1 MKFRSTPA
9 RPFSW
14 SELKLADVCKTF
26 TSGGTPSRK
35 KPEYFKNGTI
45 PWVRSKEL
53 NDGVIVEVEEYITA
67 DALQNSSAKILP
79 KDTDLLAMYGATVGK
94 LGILGF
100 ASSCNQ
106 ACAAMVPKDGIADYR
121 FLYYLLLNHR
131 ETIISQATGGAQQNL
146 SGELIKKFTFDF
158 PSYLEQQAIADVL
171 WKLDSKLTANN
182 ALSKTLEDIAQ
193 TVFKSWFIDFDP
205 VKAKMA
211 GEQPVGMNAETAALF
226 PDSMEESEL
235 GLIPRGW
242 AESFL
247 SEISAISKISINP
260 QKYLDT
266 DFIHYSIPAFDSGS
280 SPIKVS
286 GSHVLS
292 NKFVLDSNAVLV
304 SKLNPQTTRIWTV
317 LDPVVSSVCS
327 TEFIVLVPK
336 EECYLSFLNA
346 TVRDPYFL
354 DTLVSMATGSTGSRQ
369 RIRPEEVF
377 QIGIALP
384 SLELI
389 VRFHAIAM
397 PIIKK
402 LQVIREENQALSKLR
417 DSLLPRLISGELQ
430 IPDEMLA
437 S

>member
-1 MKFRSTPA
+1 MTQYPTKPL
-9 RPFSW
+9 PQLC
-14 SELKLADVCKTF
+14 EVL
-26 TSGGTPSRK
+26 SGGTPKTTKTEYWNGDVAWASVKDFNTGNRWFSSTEK
-35 KPEYFKNGTI
+35 QITAEGLANCSSVLLQPGDLILSARGTVGVVAQCAIETAFNQSNYGLRAKPLVSNSAYLYYAVSNA
-45 PWVRSKEL
+45 RSTLL
-53 NDGVIVEVEEYITA
+53 NDSHGGMFDTITRE
-67 DALQNSSAKILP
+67 S
-79 KDTDLLAMYGATVGK
+79 LARLEIPA
-94 LGILGF
+94 
-100 ASSCNQ
+100 
-106 ACAAMVPKDGIADYR
+106 P
-121 FLYYLLLNHR
+121 
-131 ETIISQATGGAQQNL
+131 NL
-146 SGELIKKFTFDF
+146 DI
-158 PSYLEQQAIADVL
+158 QWHIADVL
-171 WKLDSKLTANN
+171 GSLDRKIQTNKE
-182 ALSKTLEDIAQ
+182 LSKTLEDIAQ
-193 TVFKSWFIDFDP
+193 TIFKSWFIDFDP

-211 GEQPVGMNAETAALF
+211 GEQPVGMDAETAALF